1 MPRTSEAV
9 LTNAQKARAYGKANK
24 LPYDVAY
31 HLLIAAN
38 AADNVTSFGF
48 DPNAPSAAELS
59 AEDAATLA
67 AAKTALGL

>member
-1 MPRTSEAV
+1 MPRATEAV

-38 AADNVTSFGF
+38 QADNVTSFGF
-48 DPNAPSAAELS
+48 DPTAPTTAELS
-59 AEDAATLA
+59 AEDAALLT

>member
-1 MPRTSEAV
+1 MPRATEAV

-38 AADNVTSFGF
+38 AADGITSIGL
-48 DPNAPSAAELS
+48 DPNAPNVAELS
-59 AEDAATLA
+59 AEDAAKLT